1 MDKPTIIKRGIMAV
15 LTVLV
20 ITYVIYVVCRA
31 GFTQVKTITAKE
43 TIAYNAIPC
52 DSFVIHDETLI
63 TYDGEGVISY
73 MFNDG
78 DKVSVNETVAGV
90 FDSVISAGTQ
100 REMDRLRS
108 KIDSLKLLNTNSD
121 AITQTPDELDRSVR
135 SYLIQAN
142 LAACE
147 GRYQDADSCSDNA
160 LYCINERQLVTGKNN
175 DYKAKQTELEQQLK
189 ELEQSEAQGKKS
201 KEIKAPNTG
210 YFVSSA
216 DGYENIFKVSE
227 LENIMP
233 DDMGD
238 DKIKP
243 AEVSDK
249 VIGKTVN
256 GVYWYVAC
264 PVSAESALKIKNADT
279 LQLDIPVVSSE
290 KIDVELFS
298 INQKSKSSDAVVMLR
313 GTFMNDQMASL
324 RKGRFSII
332 LDTYDG
338 IYVPKTAVHEMELT
352 RTVKDDKGKEKKET
366 KTVSGVYVK
375 VGNEVAFREIV
386 PVYSGEDYI
395 ISSLNTKDKV
405 FSKDTG
411 AVQVYDDIIVEGANL
426 YDGKIINRSS

>member
-1 MDKPTIIKRGIMAV
+1 
-15 LTVLV
+15 
-20 ITYVIYVVCRA
+20 
-31 GFTQVKTITAKE
+31 
-43 TIAYNAIPC
+43 
-52 DSFVIHDETLI
+52 
-63 TYDGEGVISY
+63 
-73 MFNDG
+73 
-78 DKVSVNETVAGV
+78 
-90 FDSVISAGTQ
+90 
-100 REMDRLRS
+100 
-108 KIDSLKLLNTNSD
+108 
-121 AITQTPDELDRSVR
+121 
-135 SYLIQAN
+135 
-142 LAACE
+142 
-147 GRYQDADSCSDNA
+147 
-160 LYCINERQLVTGKNN
+160 
-175 DYKAKQTELEQQLK
+175 
-189 ELEQSEAQGKKS
+189 
-201 KEIKAPNTG
+201 
-210 YFVSSA
+210 
-216 DGYENIFKVSE
+216 
-227 LENIMP
+227 MP

-238 DKIKP
+238 DKVKP